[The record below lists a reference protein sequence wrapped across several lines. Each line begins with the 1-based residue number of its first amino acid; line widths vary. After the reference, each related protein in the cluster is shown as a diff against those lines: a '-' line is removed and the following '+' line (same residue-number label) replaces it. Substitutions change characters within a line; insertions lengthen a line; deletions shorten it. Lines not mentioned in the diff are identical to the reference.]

1 MSLFRNFMKP
11 AMVALILGTAAC
23 GRDTVSPERAVL
35 VPAQPSRDREEAG
48 PLSGS
53 STTFEAFALGA
64 IDGQYDW
71 QSKGGLVLPV
81 AGVPCAAYDH
91 AIANYPAV
99 VPVPFRDRSFGQQ
112 SLRISNAVT
121 SGCYSDQTFSSRTAN
136 VAGQAGARSLSA
148 DGTIDFALPAATLQN
163 HFEAEWTLMSAVPD
177 ALQPGLEVVASPA
190 RGDDLR
196 MGWVQVADLPDGL
209 AIVFAEWSNAASL
222 AAATIVRST
231 IARGL
236 DRRRAHTVR
245 LTMDF
250 LDGPD
255 NDVVRV
261 YVDGS
266 LRRNGASWERYFAL
280 KGTAPPIVNR
290 LLFRTGS
297 DLLRGVP
304 GDPAPAT
311 LGRGFVIDNLRQAT
325 FMVAT
330 SADACK
336 NGGWRTLRDANGAS
350 FDNQADCVSWV
361 RHAQRHDDDG
371 R

>member
-1 MSLFRNFMKP
+1 
-11 AMVALILGTAAC
+11 MVAPEHAVAVRVQALDAR
-23 GRDTVSPERAVL
+23 RDGDGSDAGAV
-35 VPAQPSRDREEAG
+35 V
-48 PLSGS
+48 
-53 STTFEAFALGA
+53 TFEAFALGA

-71 QSKGGLVLPV
+71 KSLGGLLPPV
-81 AGVPCAAYDH
+81 AGVACATYDH
-91 AIANYPAV
+91 EIANYPAV

-148 DGTIDFALPAATLQN
+148 DGAIDFALPAATLQN

-190 RGDDLR
+190 RGDELR
-196 MGWVQVADLPDGL
+196 MGWVQMTDLPDGL
-209 AIVFAEWSNAASL
+209 AIVLAEWSNAASL
-222 AAATIVRST
+222 GAATIVRST
-231 IARGL
+231 VARGL
-236 DRRRAHTVR
+236 DRRRRHTIK
-245 LTMDF
+245 LTVDF
-250 LDGPD
+250 QDGPD

-266 LRRNGASWERYFAL
+266 LRRTGASWERYYAL
-280 KGTAPPIVNR
+280 KAMEPPVVNR
-290 LLFRTGS
+290 LMFRTGS

-311 LGRGFVIDNLRQAT
+311 LGHGFVIDNLRQAT

-330 SADACK
+330 SVDACK
-336 NGGWRTLRDANGAS
+336 NGGWRALRDANGAS
-350 FDNQADCVSWV
+350 FDNQGDCVSWV
-361 RHAQRHDDDG
+361 RHAQRSDG
-371 R
+371 RER